1 MSAKFDSL
9 VERLVKKMGLSQT
22 PVPGFII
29 GLSGTD
35 SIIAFLLAY
44 RACERL
50 DLPPGGMAD
59 RLLGVHYKSGDKVD
73 WFEAEIMPWLAAE
86 CPKATLITRV
96 PRGGNADPQRWA
108 DMHLRALNS
117 NVDENTTRYTPHDAG
132 KNYWVA
138 GTINATEKVLGKF
151 SMLAE
156 SVSIQLIQTVWKS
169 EIMALCEEY
178 GVPSIAMEMSRIP
191 DCLCGRDEIAANN
204 IELID
209 QIIRHKVKPSEHPPE
224 LLDTLFSYIAM
235 VRSENDFKNRIPY
248 TI

>member
-1 MSAKFDSL
+1 MSTKFDGL
-9 VERLVKKMGLSQT
+9 VNRLVKKMALSQSA
-22 PVPGFII
+22 VPGFIV

-35 SIIAFLLAY
+35 SLIAFLLAY
-44 RACERL
+44 RAFERM
-50 DLPPGGMAD
+50 GIAD
-59 RLLGVHYKSGDKVD
+59 RLLGVHYKSGDKTG
-73 WFEAEIMPWLAAE
+73 WFEAEVMPWLSAQ
-86 CPKATLITRV
+86 CPKAELITRV

-108 DMHLRALNS
+108 DLHLRSLNS
-117 NVDENTTRYTPHDAG
+117 NVDEQVNNAVPRYLPYDAG

-138 GTINATEKVLGKF
+138 GTINATERELGKF

-156 SVSIQLIQTVWKS
+156 CVSIQLIQTVWKS
-169 EIMALCEEY
+169 EIMALCEEFA
-178 GVPSIAMEMSRIP
+178 VPSIAIEMARIP

-224 LLDTLFSYIAM
+224 LLDTLFSYIALLKA
-235 VRSENDFKNRIPY
+235 ENGFKTRVPY